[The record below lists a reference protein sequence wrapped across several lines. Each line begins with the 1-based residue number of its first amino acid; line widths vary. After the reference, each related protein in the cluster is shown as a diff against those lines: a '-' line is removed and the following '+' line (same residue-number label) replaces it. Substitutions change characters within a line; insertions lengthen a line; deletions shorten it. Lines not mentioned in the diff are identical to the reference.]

1 MLSMLTNG
9 VLTCRWHP
17 LMVPPP
23 LVRFPLSLKAYF
35 VRKIADDEVVG
46 LFVAS
51 SALNLAALVDE
62 HCDPASCEYAT
73 AFSGGLIVPTVTKAK
88 WPMKAG
94 RSSRSTGLEAAVLT
108 QQWEDDLDAETTLLE
123 WKPLQQAAED
133 MLRKLGERD

>member
-1 MLSMLTNG
+1 MVRIRENG
-9 VLTCRWHP
+9 
-17 LMVPPP
+17 PPATGS
-23 LVRFPLSLKAYF
+23 VSLSLKAYF

-51 SALNLAALVDE
+51 SAVTLAALVDE
-62 HCDPASCEYAT
+62 HCDPASCEYAV

-108 QQWEDDLDAETTLLE
+108 QQWEDDLDAGTTLLE
-123 WKPLQQAAED
+123 WKPLQQAANR
-133 MLRKLGERD
+133 MLRKLGKRESESN

>member
-1 MLSMLTNG
+1 M
-9 VLTCRWHP
+9 V
-17 LMVPPP
+17 VPPVVCVRKKWSP
-23 LVRFPLSLKAYF
+23 ATGLVSLSLNTYF

-51 SALNLAALVDE
+51 SAAALAALVDE

-73 AFSGGLIVPTVTKAK
+73 AFTGGLIVPTITKAK

-94 RSSRSTGLEAAVLT
+94 RTSRSTGLEAAVLT

-123 WKPLQQAAED
+123 WKPLQQAAER
-133 MLRKLGERD
+133 MLHKLGKREGD